1 VRHLVSKPLRSS
13 CILTSW
19 LLTLTMEIINKIVRW
34 QGRFMNA
41 VEIHYR
47 DAKGIERT
55 WEAIERVNIGGI
67 VVMVAITPAN
77 TVLLERQFRPPLG
90 RDVLELPAGLVDPGE
105 PMESAARR
113 ELIEETGWAARE
125 LQFLVEGPMSTGAS
139 TEIIRTY
146 LCTGLEHV
154 GKAGGDDNEII
165 EVIEVPIQ
173 RVHEYLVNAQA
184 GGVLV
189 DLKVFGLVE
198 LARRL
203 LAL

>member
-1 VRHLVSKPLRSS
+1 
-13 CILTSW
+13 
-19 LLTLTMEIINKIVRW
+19 MEIIDKIVRW
-34 QGRFMNA
+34 KGRFMSM

-47 DAKGIERT
+47 DAKGIVRT

-67 VVMVAITPAN
+67 VVMVAVTPAN

-105 PMESAARR
+105 TMESAARR
-113 ELIEETGWAARE
+113 ELIEETGWSARE
-125 LQFLVEGPMSTGAS
+125 LKFLVEGPMSTGAS

-146 LCTGLEHV
+146 LCTGLEPV
-154 GKAGGDDNEII
+154 GKSGGDDNEII
-165 EVIEVPIQ
+165 EVIEVPIDG
-173 RVHEYLVNAQA
+173 VNEYLVNAQA

-198 LARRL
+198 LARRT
-203 LAL
+203 LAR